1 MIQIVLASVKDSARL
16 RLGDDNLALSG
27 QVLELL
33 GQAIDTDIEVAL
45 LVVRLHILLFLI
57 LSGRIENLHY
67 EFHV

>member
-45 LVVRLHILLFLI
+45 LVVRLHILLFLMLCLI
-57 LSGRIENLHY
+57 Y
-67 EFHV
+67 EKLD

>member
-45 LVVRLHILLFLI
+45 LVVRLHILLFLM
-57 LSGRIENLHY
+57 LCLNY
-67 EFHV
+67 EKLD